1 VKITVE
7 VPHIPAGLISNL
19 VGLAGLVAVAAAVG
33 GLTHNLW
40 WSVLAGGVMA
50 VGLAALAQS
59 QPEAAEMPDLDQTRE
74 IPRLRRQA

>member
-1 VKITVE
+1 
-7 VPHIPAGLISNL
+7 
-19 VGLAGLVAVAAAVG
+19 
-33 GLTHNLW
+33 
-40 WSVLAGGVMA
+40 MA